1 VKLTSKL
8 LEKLIKEEVRRL
20 KEVNPLGGDYETAAV
35 PADEQETVAPNPLGG
50 DHETA
55 AMPADERET
64 VVPNPLGGDHETAA
78 APQGIPLGQRVSNI
92 EKILKQL
99 VARIK

>member
-1 VKLTSKL
+1 MKLTSKL

-55 AMPADERET
+55 A
-64 VVPNPLGGDHETAA
+64 